1 MSGFEFIFSL
11 FGLILGLALA
21 EGLGGL
27 ARALKA
33 SHRVR
38 IGWPTALL
46 GLFVSCD
53 VVTFWMYGWGLR
65 ELLPLSWPVLFGG
78 FLVTAVYFVAASLVF
93 PDDPE
98 EWSDLNAHFDKHH
111 RKVLGGI
118 LLANAALLVTVG
130 VLAMWPPFDLRNI
143 VVTWSFF
150 PVALL
155 GIRATDRRITM
166 ARLAWLILLYPVS
179 AVWSAKV
186 PAVAASAPSPRA
198 DPAPRGGRAEDAPRI
213 GSGARP

>member
-53 VVTFWMYGWGLR
+53 VVTFWMYGWAMR
-65 ELLPLSWPVLFGG
+65 DLLPLNWPVLFGG
-78 FLVTAVYFVAASLVF
+78 FLVTATYYVSASLVF
-93 PDDPE
+93 PDDAE
-98 EWSDLNAHFDKHH
+98 AWGDLNAHFDKHY
-111 RKVLGGI
+111 RKVIGGI
-118 LLANAALLVTVG
+118 FLCNVALISSVVALDG
-130 VLAMWPPFDLRNI
+130 LPAFDLRRI
-143 VVTWSFF
+143 VITWSFF
-150 PVALL
+150 PVAALA
-155 GIRATDRRITM
+155 IWAKDRRRTC
-166 ARLAWLILLYPVS
+166 ACLVWLIATYPLS
-179 AVWSAKV
+179 ALW
-186 PAVAASAPSPRA
+186 P
-198 DPAPRGGRAEDAPRI
+198 
-213 GSGARP
+213 

>member
-1 MSGFEFIFSL
+1 MGGDAWPRTSARAAQRGFMSGFEFIFSL

-53 VVTFWMYGWGLR
+53 VVTFWMYGWAVR
-65 ELLPLSWPVLFGG
+65 DLLPLSWPVLFGG
-78 FLVTAVYFVAASLVF
+78 FVVTALYFVAASLVF
-93 PDDPE
+93 PDDPG
-98 EWSDLNAHFDKHH
+98 EWDDLNAHFDKHR
-111 RKVLGGI
+111 RKVIGGVF
-118 LLANAALLVTVG
+118 LCNVALAATVAWLDG
-130 VLAMWPPFDLRNI
+130 MPAPTSLRI
-143 VVTWSFF
+143 FIIAWSFF

-155 GIRATDRRITM
+155 AIAVKDRRVVVGCLT
-166 ARLAWLILLYPVS
+166 WLIALYPLS
-179 AVWSAKV
+179 AVW
-186 PAVAASAPSPRA
+186 R
-198 DPAPRGGRAEDAPRI
+198 
-213 GSGARP
+213 

>member
-27 ARALKA
+27 AKALKA

-46 GLFVSCD
+46 GLFVSGD
-53 VVTFWMYGWGLR
+53 VVTFWMYGWSLR
-65 ELLPLSWPVLFGG
+65 DLLPLSWPVLFGG
-78 FLVTAVYFVAASLVF
+78 FLVTAIYFVAASLVF

-98 EWSDLNAHFDKHH
+98 EWSDLGAYFDKHY

-118 LLANAALLVTVG
+118 LLC
-130 VLAMWPPFDLRNI
+130 NI
-143 VVTWSFF
+143 V
-150 PVALL
+150 LL
-155 GIRATDRRITM
+155 A
-166 ARLAWLILLYPVS
+166 
-179 AVWSAKV
+179 
-186 PAVAASAPSPRA
+186 AVAALATFPPLDARNIMVTYELHF
-198 DPAPRGGRAEDAPRI
+198 GGDRYVDQLLLYRTDAGWRVV
-213 GSGARP
+213 AKTTEVQ

>member
-27 ARALKA
+27 SRALKA
-33 SHRVR
+33 SHKVR

-53 VVTFWMYGWGLR
+53 VVTFWMYGWSMR
-65 ELLPLSWPVLFGG
+65 DTLPLSWPVLFGG
-78 FLVTAVYFVAASLVF
+78 FIVTAIYFVSASLVF

-98 EWSDLNAHFDKHH
+98 AWDDLNAHFDRHR

-118 LLANAALLVTVG
+118 FLCNVALIASVIWLAAL
-130 VLAMWPPFDLRNI
+130 PPLDLRRI
-143 VVTWSFF
+143 VITWSFF

-155 GIRATDRRITM
+155 AIWTKDRRVVCACLI
-166 ARLAWLILLYPVS
+166 WLIATYPLS
-179 AVWSAKV
+179 AVWH
-186 PAVAASAPSPRA
+186 
-198 DPAPRGGRAEDAPRI
+198 
-213 GSGARP
+213 

>member
-53 VVTFWMYGWGLR
+53 VVTFWMYGWAMR
-65 ELLPLSWPVLFGG
+65 EALPLNWAVLFGG
-78 FLVTAVYFVAASLVF
+78 FLVTAVYYIAASLVF
-93 PDDPE
+93 PDDAE
-98 EWSDLNAHFDKHH
+98 GWDDLNAHFDKQH
-111 RKVLGGI
+111 RLVIGGVF
-118 LLANAALLVTVG
+118 LANVALIAVTIAFVG
-130 VLAMWPPFDLRNI
+130 TDWVGHLRTL

-150 PVALL
+150 PVAALA
-155 GIRATDRRITM
+155 IAAKDRRVVCGC
-166 ARLAWLILLYPVS
+166 LVWLIALYPLS
-179 AVWSAKV
+179 ALWH
-186 PAVAASAPSPRA
+186 
-198 DPAPRGGRAEDAPRI
+198 
-213 GSGARP
+213 

>member
-53 VVTFWMYGWGLR
+53 VVTFWMYGWAMR

-78 FLVTAVYFVAASLVF
+78 FVVTAIYFIAASLVF
-93 PDDPE
+93 PDDAE
-98 EWSDLNAHFDKHH
+98 AWHDLDTHFDKQ
-111 RKVLGGI
+111 RRLVIGGVFLANVA
-118 LLANAALLVTVG
+118 LLATVALFAGLP
-130 VLAMWPPFDLRNI
+130 LLSLRNI
-143 VVTWSFF
+143 VTTWSFF

-155 GIRATDRRITM
+155 AIVVRDRRIV
-166 ARLAWLILLYPVS
+166 LAAIVWLIALYPIS
-179 AVWSAKV
+179 AVWQV
-186 PAVAASAPSPRA
+186 
-198 DPAPRGGRAEDAPRI
+198 
-213 GSGARP
+213 